1 MPNWCSTTYRFRG
14 NQDEIKLL
22 RDKVTEWTSAEFTK
36 GSEPEWLGNI
46 LIGAG
51 FKDRIDNADPAKD
64 IRCRGSICDI
74 GDINCDKTRSEQ
86 TAYSFTIDTRT
97 AWCPM
102 AKMWNCTID
111 ALKLKT
117 VGFTFVAE
125 EPGCQIY
132 WIYDPHGYNDLTDE
146 NVKIDSY
153 GSPETNSIN
162 GYYSESDA
170 IDILNEFFKTT
181 FSNINDF
188 WPLCKKYNDEHDYG
202 RIYVHVFNV
211 DNELQS

>member
-14 NQDEIKLL
+14 DQNEIKLL
-22 RDKVTEWTSAEFTK
+22 RDKITEWTSAESTK
-36 GSEPEWLGNI
+36 SSEPKWLGNI

-74 GDINCDKTRSEQ
+74 SDINHDGTRSDQ
-86 TAYSFTIDTRT
+86 TAYSFTVDTET

-102 AKMWNCTID
+102 AKMWNCVID

-117 VGFTFVAE
+117 VGFTFIAE
-125 EPGCQIY
+125 ETGCQIY
-132 WIYDPHGYNDLTDE
+132 WIYDPNGYNDFTDE

-162 GYYSESDA
+162 GYYSENDA
-170 IDILNEFFKTT
+170 VDILNEFFKTT

-188 WPLCKKYNDEHDYG
+188 WPLCNKYNDEHDCS